1 MDARVVDTS
10 HYTTVSNFDLV
21 AKSGIEGIIHKAT
34 QGTSYVDT
42 KYAAYRAGTI
52 EAGMLW
58 GAYHFN
64 TGQPVADQVKF
75 FIDHAKP
82 NDKTLMVLDYE
93 DNRPSN
99 MSIHQ
104 VVEFLH
110 LLEAAIGRKGTLYSG
125 NRVKE
130 TIGQLN
136 AIDKA
141 YLCSHRLWLCQYGP
155 KAVLPQG
162 WSKWWLWQ
170 FTGDGIGPTPHS
182 VPGIEGNKLDINT
195 FVGTRDEL
203 AASWSG
209 SPLSISGSNAMHNEL
224 DVG

>member
-1 MDARVVDTS
+1 MDARVVDIS
-10 HYTTVSNFDLV
+10 HYNAVENFATV
-21 AKSGIEGIIHKAT
+21 AKAGVWGIIHKAT
-34 QGTSYVDT
+34 QGTNYIDSM
-42 KYAAYRAGTI
+42 YAKRRLWLQETAPSL
-52 EAGMLW
+52 LW

-64 TGQPVADQVKF
+64 TGQPVADQVKY

-82 NDKTLMVLDYE
+82 DAKTLMVLDYE

-99 MSIHQ
+99 MSINHA
-104 VVEFLH
+104 VEFLH
-110 LLEAAIGRKGTLYSG
+110 TLEHQLGRKGAIYSG

-136 AIDKA
+136 ATDKA

-170 FTGDGIGPTPHS
+170 FTGDGVGPMPHS
-182 VPGIEGNKLDINT
+182 VPGIQGNKLDINT
-195 FVGTRDEL
+195 FAGTHAEL
-203 AASWSG
+203 AASW
-209 SPLSISGSNAMHNEL
+209 A
-224 DVG
+224 